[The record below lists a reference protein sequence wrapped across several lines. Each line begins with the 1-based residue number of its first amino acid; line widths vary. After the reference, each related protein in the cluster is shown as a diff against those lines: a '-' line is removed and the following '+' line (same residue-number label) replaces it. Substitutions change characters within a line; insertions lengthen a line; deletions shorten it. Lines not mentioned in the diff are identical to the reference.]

1 MKRRLPSTIAITGAF
16 GLLGRRLIRLLEAD
30 DAVERI
36 VAIDVRSPFEL
47 ARREAEPTDAA
58 SLLAAHPRMS
68 AHTLD
73 LTDPDAGRELAKIFE
88 SEGVKAVAHLAFLS
102 NPTHHHD
109 AAHELETIGTLHVL
123 NAAAAANVTRLVSL
137 SSTMC
142 YGARSNSPAW
152 HTEAHPLRGNEE
164 SRFLKDKIDAEH
176 QVNRF
181 AAEHPSVACATLRV
195 GALLGGNSRHFW
207 TRYLT
212 RPGVATVLGHDPL
225 FQLLHPN
232 DAAEA
237 FGLALA
243 SDAEGAFNI
252 VGRGV
257 LPLSQ
262 VVRGLGGRPIPM
274 PFGLGGRLLRGL
286 WSAQLI
292 EMPPGFA
299 EYLRWTW
306 VCDGT
311 RAQEVLGFSPRLSTE
326 DVVALVKDH
335 GPEAERSAALGSD
348 VKGAA

>member
-1 MKRRLPSTIAITGAF
+1 MKSRLPSTIAITGAF
-16 GLLGRRLIRLLEAD
+16 GLLGRRLIRLLEQSD
-30 DAVERI
+30 TVERI

-58 SLLAAHPRMS
+58 SMLAAHPRLS

-73 LTDPDAGRELAKIFE
+73 LTDPSAGRELAEIFE
-88 SEGVKAVAHLAFLS
+88 TEQVQALAHLAFLS

-109 AAHELETIGTLHVL
+109 AAHELETIGTLHAL
-123 NAAAAANVTRLVSL
+123 NAAGATGITRIVSL

-152 HTEAHPLRGNEE
+152 LTQNHPLLGNEE
-164 SRFLKDKIDAEH
+164 SRFLKDKIDAE
-176 QVNRF
+176 QQLNRF
-181 AAEHPSVACATLRV
+181 ADEHPHVSCATLRV
-195 GALLGGNSRHFW
+195 GALVGGNSRHFW

-225 FQLLHPN
+225 FQLLHPD
-232 DAAEA
+232 DAADA
-237 FGLALA
+237 FGLAIA
-243 SDAEGAFNI
+243 ADVSGPFNI

-257 LPLSQ
+257 LPLSKTIK
-262 VVRGLGGRPIPM
+262 RLGGRPLPM
-274 PFGLGGRLLRGL
+274 PARLGGRLLRGL

-306 VCDGT
+306 VCDGSKAET
-311 RAQEVLGFSPRLSTE
+311 ELGFRPRLSTD
-326 DVVALVKDH
+326 DVIALVREH
-335 GPEAERSAALGSD
+335 GAEAGRDAFEQDLR
-348 VKGAA
+348 GAA